1 MRRLW
6 NIYFWIVVTLV
17 HKYSSLQADIPVRLR
32 VTDEHGRSHVQ
43 SVGQWDP
50 LSLGALI
57 IISNKL

>member
-32 VTDEHGRSHVQ
+32 VTEEHGRSHVQ
-43 SVGQWDP
+43 MWCVWAVVGSGIR
-50 LSLGALI
+50 SLGADYY
-57 IISNKL
+57 

>member
-43 SVGQWDP
+43 MCGQWDP
-50 LSLGALI
+50 LIRSLSVL
-57 IISNKL
+57 